1 MMSSSQPKDKKN
13 NNTNTNT
20 NNRENR
26 KSKSLRLSQK
36 LRGIGKDLRLRVS
49 VDGKRRRESLQEPS
63 PQEDQE
69 YRIIHTPDRPN
80 RFVSP
85 VEAPTEDDCYDAIR
99 TWQRVAERERSGIYR
114 DEYGIGVQ
122 QQQRSVGEEPT
133 DTGERRRGTDD
144 GNDGSSGPFVPD
156 PNDDL
161 KTPKDG
167 TKWWELQDMG
177 TGEYTEMGAQG
188 VGGMNPFREWERHG
202 GSTTSGSSLQLKPPT
217 AAPELTLLT
226 QEKRIQEHSSSTIDG
241 DNNLKSPL
249 LLPSPGP
256 GGRYFDVDEEY
267 TPSSA
272 SASGE
277 KLLMGNTGGS
287 ERSFLIPSSRN
298 LFVSSQTQTQTQT
311 HTLHSELLKLAHRQ
325 RQEQERNGS
334 GQSGERGN
342 SAFYS
347 AFTSSRAETPDVRP
361 PSRRGEGQQQEQEQE
376 QRQQQQQQRAGP
388 SLGTHR
394 TLGTGTETS
403 TPETPCPNSKQK
415 PKQTQQQK
423 RPRPPVTPPKGFLK
437 DRRPYIPPLGTFS
450 PKPPLPPP
458 TTPEKQPLFLL
469 NGLDFVP
476 SRPVPPI
483 PTQTPI
489 KPGTKMATGTGT
501 LGGNYNLSSPRPV
514 PTPTPTTKP
523 KNIGST
529 GMGGTSGH
537 MGGHIAGAM
546 SISSLSSLTSLTGS
560 GGSVTPARVSPPK
573 PKVLPPPPRLHPPP
587 SLPPGEGDGDG
598 LFTLPATVYS
608 GNSKFKTPVAVSVPV
623 PSPLSKFNTTHPS
636 SSGAK
641 DHSTSNRLPQS
652 QSQSE
657 SQSQSQKQERTEQSS
672 SDFSEYLLHP
682 RISDPFVDS
691 PTSDMDSMIDDRF
704 SVAIVNGVYNQGQA
718 HAWKETMAMMGQ
730 KHGGQRQEMQMQM
743 QMQMQKPKLIR
754 VPSQKQRQQAKERVR
769 EGQGMIQTQMK
780 GEMQSESLGKKPLQT
795 MMTQRRP
802 EGRERINSASKTLP
816 RTPPPQGRTRTSTH
830 PRQHRPSSPTSFR
843 KQSPQRLTGNI
854 GFAEKQKEKQKQQ
867 NAPVVGQQRPIS
879 VSSVSSDSSY
889 ESLQFWK
896 TRAAE
901 NVPLHTGVEGDGSG
915 QRGRFALSDCEDGR
929 QEKVGMEMKRV
940 ESGGGD
946 ELETE
951 SESGKGAVVS
961 VDDYEHIIDQ
971 YAGGWRETL
980 FFAKGAGGV

>member
-1 MMSSSQPKDKKN
+1 MSSQSKDKKN
-13 NNTNTNT
+13 NNT

-26 KSKSLRLSQK
+26 KSKGLRLSQK
-36 LRGIGKDLRLRVS
+36 LHGIGKDLRLRVS

-69 YRIIHTPDRPN
+69 YRIVHTPDRPN
-80 RFVSP
+80 GFVSP

-99 TWQRVAERERSGIYR
+99 TWQRVAERERSETYR
-114 DEYGIGVQ
+114 DKYGIGVQ

-133 DTGERRRGTDD
+133 DTGEGRRGTDD

-167 TKWWELQDMG
+167 PKWWELQDMG

-188 VGGMNPFREWERHG
+188 VGGMNPFREWERHVQSVKLDMAKG
-202 GSTTSGSSLQLKPPT
+202 GPLQRGTVPPNVVTESTALLPKTYNANESDNSKSDGIKVASYYNQSNQEELLYTPSVYSPQHTPSRISQSPKSPVTPTPEMFPKTPTGSTTSGSSLQLKPPT
-217 AAPELTLLT
+217 AAPESTLFT
-226 QEKRIQEHSSSTIDG
+226 QEKRIQEHSSRTIDG
-241 DNNLKSPL
+241 DNNLESPL
-249 LLPSPGP
+249 LLPPPGS

-267 TPSSA
+267 TPMSA

-287 ERSFLIPSSRN
+287 ERRFLIPSSRN

-325 RQEQERNGS
+325 RQEQERKGS

-347 AFTSSRAETPDVRP
+347 AFTSSRAETPDVRS
-361 PSRRGEGQQQEQEQE
+361 PSRRGEGQQQEQG
-376 QRQQQQQQRAGP
+376 QRQRQQQRAGP
-388 SLGTHR
+388 SLGTHW

-403 TPETPCPNSKQK
+403 TPETPRPNSKPK

-423 RPRPPVTPPKGFLK
+423 RPRPPMTPPKGFLK

-450 PKPPLPPP
+450 PKQPIQVPPK
-458 TTPEKQPLFLL
+458 TPEKPPFLL

-489 KPGTKMATGTGT
+489 NPGTKMATGTGT

-514 PTPTPTTKP
+514 PTSTPTTKP
-523 KNIGST
+523 KNMGST
-529 GMGGTSGH
+529 GMGGTRGH

-573 PKVLPPPPRLHPPP
+573 PKVLPPPP

-652 QSQSE
+652 QSH
-657 SQSQSQKQERTEQSS
+657 SQSQKQERTEQSP

-682 RISDPFVDS
+682 RISDTFVDF

-730 KHGGQRQEMQMQM
+730 KRGGQRQEMQM

-754 VPSQKQRQQAKERVR
+754 VQSQKQRQQAKERVR
-769 EGQGMIQTQMK
+769 EGQGMIHTQMK
-780 GEMQSESLGKKPLQT
+780 MQGGEMQSESLGKKPQQT

-802 EGRERINSASKTLP
+802 EGRERINSASRTLP
-816 RTPPPQGRTRTSTH
+816 RTPPPQGPLPQTPQSRTA
-830 PRQHRPSSPTSFR
+830 SP
-843 KQSPQRLTGNI
+843 
-854 GFAEKQKEKQKQQ
+854 
-867 NAPVVGQQRPIS
+867 
-879 VSSVSSDSSY
+879 
-889 ESLQFWK
+889 
-896 TRAAE
+896 
-901 NVPLHTGVEGDGSG
+901 
-915 QRGRFALSDCEDGR
+915 
-929 QEKVGMEMKRV
+929 
-940 ESGGGD
+940 
-946 ELETE
+946 
-951 SESGKGAVVS
+951 
-961 VDDYEHIIDQ
+961 
-971 YAGGWRETL
+971 
-980 FFAKGAGGV
+980 